1 MKTRSTYRHHRPGS
15 LISLLAGKKL
25 RYFETWGSPEEPG
38 APQLN
43 RETKTIMEVRMNKGK
58 YKINDLIKN
67 EYGLGLQV
75 QDIDHDS
82 GKTDNCYKTV
92 CTDCGYIF
100 EKVAKNLEKQRF
112 CAGCAV
118 KSAVLGFDTD
128 GEIISINGIGLV
140 EYISDF
146 QEKYEVSERETFDVV
161 IEIFKKRPGI
171 PIVRT

>member
-1 MKTRSTYRHHRPGS
+1 MNTR
-15 LISLLAGKKL
+15 A
-25 RYFETWGSPEEPG
+25 
-38 APQLN
+38 
-43 RETKTIMEVRMNKGK
+43 
-58 YKINDLIKN
+58 YKINDKIENKN
-67 EYGLGLQV
+67 GLTLQV
-75 QDIDHDS
+75 QEIDSPSDKTIGEADS
-82 GKTDNCYKTV
+82 CYKTV

-161 IEIFKKRPGI
+161 IEIFKKRPEI
-171 PIVRT
+171 PIVRS